1 MNRYDHLSQPLQHS
15 EHRSAAVI
23 PLIDVN
29 NQRASNPDKPK
40 DYHTIIPVSTIYILL
55 DESPSTVPVMLTS
68 SVKLLVRRDG
78 TQDRSTAPVL
88 QPESPTCTTT
98 FSHIHQS
105 LHALTAKIQPATGGD
120 IAFIFNEKLSY
131 SYFYS
136 ESKMTDPLLH

>member
-1 MNRYDHLSQPLQHS
+1 MNRYDHLSQSVQHS

-55 DESPSTVPVMLTS
+55 DDSPSTVPVVLTIR
-68 SVKLLVRRDG
+68 VRLQVLVRRDG

-120 IAFIFNEKLSY
+120 IAFIFNEKL
-131 SYFYS
+131 
-136 ESKMTDPLLH
+136 